1 MPPKSPRGESPRA
14 TPRRS
19 SPGAGRKPVGV
30 APTVLFDQ
38 VRNTAPWALGLD
50 PPLASV
56 EILKKAPEI
65 EQRWRKGEDAE
76 AYFVALLAAHF
87 TTVATFVPTDV
98 DQRIR
103 QHAWSELSG
112 KRLASAVDRVEEVA
126 RWDVRPVS
134 ERFVALDGE
143 VLAGHQGEWL
153 SVMAGALGR
162 ALALSDEAIVDRT
175 TAFIEAELTREARLV
190 TLARKKR
197 DDRQL
202 LSIVTTVAH
211 NLGDLSRVV
220 DTWRPAHAA
229 SELGLRYQRLGHEG
243 GARFD
248 GAFVFA
254 GALNKLL
261 MAQEN
266 HRFLPLRVP
275 RALRRERAFLLPFG
289 PYFDGWGRVI
299 GSSKLLDDAERAE
312 ILLALLRVHERRDG
326 ELGCLRAI
334 AGIDSVFPG
343 GVEKLARLLPVGQGI
358 ALKRPPV
365 RAALRVTEKDFLKQ
379 FHAGIE
385 R

>member
-1 MPPKSPRGESPRA
+1 MSKRTQS
-14 TPRRS
+14 
-19 SPGAGRKPVGV
+19 GRKPAGI
-30 APTVLFDQ
+30 APKLLLEQ
-38 VRNTAPWALGLD
+38 VKNTAPWALAMD
-50 PPLASV
+50 PPLPSLEV
-56 EILKKAPEI
+56 LSRAPEI
-65 EQRWRKGEDAE
+65 DRRWRKGEDAE
-76 AYFVALLAAHF
+76 DYFVCLLAAHY

-103 QHAWSELSG
+103 QHAWAELSG

-134 ERFVALDGE
+134 ERTVTLDGE
-143 VLAGHQGEWL
+143 VLAGHHGEWL

-162 ALALSDEAIVDRT
+162 ALALSDAAITERA
-175 TAFIEAELTREARLV
+175 TAFIEAELAREARLV
-190 TLARKKR
+190 TLARKKS

-202 LSIVTTVAH
+202 LSLVTTVAH

-243 GARFD
+243 GARFG

-254 GALNKLL
+254 GELNKLL
-261 MAQEN
+261 MAKEN

-289 PYFDGWGRVI
+289 PYFYDWGRVI
-299 GSSKLLDDAERAE
+299 GSSKQLDDAERAE
-312 ILLALLRVHERRDG
+312 ILLALLRVHERRAD
-326 ELGCLRAI
+326 EHGCLRAI
-334 AGIDSVFPG
+334 AGIHSVFPG
-343 GVEKLARLLPVGQGI
+343 GVEKLARLLPAGQGV
-358 ALKRPPV
+358 AMTRPGV
-365 RAALRVTEKDFLKQ
+365 RGALRLAEKDFLKK
-379 FHAGIE
+379 FHSGVE

>member
-1 MPPKSPRGESPRA
+1 MAK
-14 TPRRS
+14 RS
-19 SPGAGRKPVGV
+19 SSGRKPVGI
-30 APTVLFDQ
+30 APTLLFDQ
-38 VRNTAPWALGLD
+38 VKNTAPWALSLE

-56 EILKKAPEI
+56 ELLKKAPEL
-65 EQRWRKGEDAE
+65 EKRWKLGEDAE
-76 AYFVALLAAHF
+76 GYFVALLAAHF

-103 QHAWSELSG
+103 QLAWAELSG

-134 ERFVALDGE
+134 ARYIEQDGE

-162 ALALSDEAIVDRT
+162 ALALSDAPIVARA
-175 TAFIEAELTREARLV
+175 TAFIDAELAREARFV
-190 TLARKKR
+190 TRARKDG
-197 DDRQL
+197 DDRTL

-229 SELGLRYQRLGHEG
+229 SELGVGYQRLGHEG
-243 GARFD
+243 GSTRWGD
-248 GAFVFA
+248 AFLFA
-254 GALNKLL
+254 GNLNKLL
-261 MAQEN
+261 TANEN

-289 PYFDGWGRVI
+289 PYFHDWGRVI
-299 GSSKLLDDAERAE
+299 GSTKLVDDAERAE
-312 ILLALLRVHERRDG
+312 ILLALLRVHERRA
-326 ELGCLRAI
+326 EEHGCLRAI
-334 AGIDSVFPG
+334 AGIHGVFPG
-343 GVEKLARLLPVGQGI
+343 GVEKLARLLPAEQRVGMSLPGV
-358 ALKRPPV
+358 KS
-365 RAALRVTEKDFLKQ
+365 ALRTAEGDFLKK
-379 FHAGIE
+379 FHAAVV

>member
-1 MPPKSPRGESPRA
+1 MK
-14 TPRRS
+14 
-19 SPGAGRKPVGV
+19 
-30 APTVLFDQ
+30 
-38 VRNTAPWALGLD
+38 NTAPWAIALE
-50 PPLASV
+50 PPLASIA
-56 EILKKAPEI
+56 ILEKAPEL
-65 EQRWRKGEDAE
+65 ELRWKKGEDAE
-76 AYFVALLAAHF
+76 GYFVALLSAHF

-126 RWDVRPVS
+126 RWDMRPVS
-134 ERFVALDGE
+134 ERTVTIDGE

-162 ALALSDEAIVDRT
+162 ALALSDTPVIERAT
-175 TAFIEAELTREARLV
+175 SFIEAELTREARLV
-190 TLARKKR
+190 TRARKKSS
-197 DDRQL
+197 DQEL
-202 LSIVTTVAH
+202 LSLVTTVAH

-248 GAFVFA
+248 SAFVFA
-254 GALNKLL
+254 GELNKLL
-261 MAQEN
+261 MAKEN

-275 RALRRERAFLLPFG
+275 RSLRRDRAFLLPFG
-289 PYFDGWGRVI
+289 PYFYEWGRVI

-312 ILLALLRVHERRDG
+312 ILLALLRVHERRTD
-326 ELGCLRAI
+326 EHGCLRAI
-334 AGIDSVFPG
+334 AGIHSVVNG
-343 GVEKLARLLPVGQGI
+343 GVEKLARLLPAGQGVGMQ
-358 ALKRPPV
+358 RPGV
-365 RAALRVTEKDFLKQ
+365 RAALRLAEKDFVKK
-379 FHAGIE
+379 FHADVK

>member
-1 MPPKSPRGESPRA
+1 MQNRGS
-14 TPRRS
+14 
-19 SPGAGRKPVGV
+19 GRKPVGI
-30 APTVLFDQ
+30 APKLLFDQ
-38 VRNTAPWALGLD
+38 VKNTAPWSLTLE

-56 EILKKAPEI
+56 EILKKAPEL
-65 EQRWRKGEDAE
+65 EQRWRKGQDAE
-76 AYFVALLAAHF
+76 GYFVALLAAHF

-134 ERFVALDGE
+134 ERYVTLDGE

-162 ALALSDEAIVDRT
+162 ALALSDAAITERA
-175 TAFIEAELTREARLV
+175 TAFIEAELAREARLV
-190 TLARKKR
+190 TLARKEGN
-197 DDRQL
+197 DREL
-202 LSIVTTVAH
+202 LTLVTTVAH

-254 GALNKLL
+254 GELNKLPHG
-261 MAQEN
+261 EGEPP
-266 HRFLPLRVP
+266 LPAAARAARAAP
-275 RALRRERAFLLPFG
+275 R
-289 PYFDGWGRVI
+289 
-299 GSSKLLDDAERAE
+299 
-312 ILLALLRVHERRDG
+312 
-326 ELGCLRAI
+326 
-334 AGIDSVFPG
+334 
-343 GVEKLARLLPVGQGI
+343 ARLLAPVRPVLLRLGARHRQLEAARRRRARGDL
-358 ALKRPPV
+358 ARPPPRA
-365 RAALRVTEKDFLKQ
+365 RAAHRRARLPARDRRHPQRVPGRRRQARAAAARRARRRHARAPACRVALRLAEKDFVKK
-379 FHAGIE
+379 FHAAVE

>member
-1 MPPKSPRGESPRA
+1 VSKRA
-14 TPRRS
+14 GS
-19 SPGAGRKPVGV
+19 GRKPVGI
-30 APTVLFDQ
+30 APTLLFDQ
-38 VRNTAPWALGLD
+38 VKNTAPWALALD

-56 EILKKAPEI
+56 EILKQAPAL
-65 EQRWRKGEDAE
+65 EQRWRKGEDTE
-76 AYFVALLAAHF
+76 GYFVALLAAHF

-103 QHAWSELSG
+103 QHGWSELSG
-112 KRLASAVDRVEEVA
+112 KRLASAVDRVEEAA

-134 ERFVALDGE
+134 ERYVTLDGE

-162 ALALSDEAIVDRT
+162 ALALSDAPVVERA

-190 TLARKKR
+190 TLARKESTDKE
-197 DDRQL
+197 L
-202 LSIVTTVAH
+202 LSLVTTVAH

-220 DTWRPAHAA
+220 DTWKPAHAA

-254 GALNKLL
+254 GELNKLY
-261 MAQEN
+261 MAKEN

-289 PYFDGWGRVI
+289 PYFYDWGRVI

-312 ILLALLRVHERRDG
+312 ILLALLRVHERRTD
-326 ELGCLRAI
+326 EHGCLRAI
-334 AGIDSVFPG
+334 AGIHSVFPG
-343 GVEKLARLLPVGQGI
+343 GVEKLAKLLPAGQGV
-358 ALKRPPV
+358 AMQRPLV
-365 RAALRVTEKDFLKQ
+365 KNALRAPEKDFLKK
-379 FHAGIE
+379 FHATVE